1 MNYKIIDG
9 VAYKCE
15 EINLDDIR
23 VEVNQAKAVIDEQ
36 HKKIIELNNS
46 INEVVVSTS
55 KQVENYKNQILAI
68 QATIA
73 SLESKKLALIAPFE
87 NQKAECNDKITRVKE
102 QLSSKK
108 DIIVALLPDE
118 AKTIGF

>member
-73 SLESKKLALIAPFE
+73 NLESKKLASIAPFE

-118 AKTIGF
+118 AKILGF